1 MKINNIAAE
10 GQAKIS
16 EFVADLIERAKVPDE
31 KRAEEQ
37 ERLEELVYKMTFDE
51 ILESLPEEDLD
62 EIEKTIDE
70 DGDVSPE
77 KLNSMMFIAG
87 IRPESVTGKVFK
99 EVERDYLGLEGE
111 DIDDEGLGEELNEEN
126 EEEQ

>member
-16 EFVADLIERAKVPDE
+16 EFVADLIERAKIPE
-31 KRAEEQ
+31 EQRTEEQ
-37 ERLEELVYKMTFDE
+37 ERLEELVYKMTLDE
-51 ILESLPEEDLD
+51 ILDSLPEEDLG

-70 DGDVSPE
+70 EGDVAPE
-77 KLNSMMFIAG
+77 KLNSMMFMAG

-99 EVERDYLGLEGE
+99 EIERDYLGLEGE
-111 DIDDEGLGEELNEEN
+111 DVDDEGLGEELNEEN